1 MHDNVYD
8 CRSSKTLKEVIKIIK
23 DWIKRGKEEEWV
35 EAGRSQFTICVI
47 QLKLSKIDVLSKP
60 ITFSRSMLPVYYVY
74 IESIYQA

>member
-1 MHDNVYD
+1 MHDNFYD
-8 CRSSKTLKEVIKIIK
+8 CLSSKTLKEVIKIIK
-23 DWIKRGKEEEWV
+23 DWIKRGKEEEWE

-47 QLKLSKIDVLSKP
+47 QLRLSKIDVLSKP